1 MRDCTSKH
9 YSESHL
15 LPSIQIFAINYHYY
29 SEIFRKTFPLFLFVL
44 YLFCIFFIKKY
55 IFHTIKEDNM
65 LPGVYTAYKKNGEIY
80 YRSSITF
87 KNKHISLGSFSR
99 EEDANAAY
107 TEAGSL
113 LADSKITIDMAF
125 THHTILSFDKVVS
138 LLNFRDNGI
147 YFKTPIYL
155 RNNYFVYYISKSDE
169 LKFDI
174 DDLFYYSSH
183 KIMRRKGHLFVND
196 YGMQVNILS
205 RYGIKNYSIAGKDY
219 FFANEDTTD
228 FRYSNIIIVN
238 KYYGVTKHLKNE
250 QTRYKVKIHING
262 NYTIGTYRSEEK
274 AAIAYNK
281 AVDLA
286 KSHGIDK
293 NFPTNYIDNFSP
305 RDYAEIY
312 SKIKVSAKYM
322 KYLANYKTESSI
334 DRIT

>member
-1 MRDCTSKH
+1 
-9 YSESHL
+9 
-15 LPSIQIFAINYHYY
+15 
-29 SEIFRKTFPLFLFVL
+29 
-44 YLFCIFFIKKY
+44 
-55 IFHTIKEDNM
+55 M